1 MSFVVL
7 ILMTL
12 VVAIAIVELGIILY
26 LDIFDSTDDVL
37 FLEIDEL
44 FRIFGFFFIIL
55 IGFEL
60 IETVEMYFKDNIIH
74 AEVVL
79 LVAVIAVSRKVILLD
94 LEKYDN
100 TVGLLLYFDS
110 NHPNTYYKTDGFHS
124 FASESTH
131 NKIRLLVFE
140 CVCMCD
146 YKEPKTTNSFSMCSL
161 RTVITLF
168 SIPKIM

>member
-1 MSFVVL
+1 MGNSIDKAVSLIHTAKKWMSFFVL
-7 ILMTL
+7 ILMTII
-12 VVAIAIVELGIILY
+12 VAIAIVELGIILY
-26 LDIFDSTDDVL
+26 LDLFDPTDDVL

-94 LEKYDN
+94 LEKYDPLAII
-100 TVGLLLYFDS
+100 GLGTIIFALGGCYWLI
-110 NHPNTYYKTDGFHS
+110 KMS
-124 FASESTH
+124 FRG
-131 NKIRLLVFE
+131 KIE
-140 CVCMCD
+140 
-146 YKEPKTTNSFSMCSL
+146 
-161 RTVITLF
+161 
-168 SIPKIM
+168 